1 MGLPVNAAP
10 ATGVDPLRKGDDRE
24 PWITHDGNTIYFKS
38 DRLATTTPLNINDIF
53 VTHKVNGEWTTPELV
68 PAPISTNEGNEH
80 CPMLLRD
87 GKTLCFASARAGGF
101 GSYDIWCSEQRADGK
116 WQAPVNQGPNIN
128 TAGSEFH
135 FMEDKDAKWV
145 YFTSTRPGGQGA
157 ADIWA
162 SRNLGKNQWGPAV
175 NISAINTTGMDMC
188 PALGP
193 DGKTFCWFGSRPG
206 NTLGMSDIYWMDQS
220 QIDRVL
226 PK

>member
-1 MGLPVNAAP
+1 M
-10 ATGVDPLRKGDDRE
+10 
-24 PWITHDGNTIYFKS
+24 
-38 DRLATTTPLNINDIF
+38 
-53 VTHKVNGEWTTPELV
+53 
-68 PAPISTNEGNEH
+68 
-80 CPMLLRD
+80 
-87 GKTLCFASARAGGF
+87 ASARAGGY
-101 GSYDIWCSEQRADGK
+101 GSYDIWCSEQGADGK
-116 WQAPVNQGPNIN
+116 WQTPVNQGPNIN

-162 SRNLGKNQWGPAV
+162 SRRRGKNQWGPAV

-188 PALGP
+188 LALGP

-220 QIDRVL
+220 QIE
-226 PK
+226 